1 MAYMKTLKEHY
12 MENQVGKKKLELGP
26 EISHWEEPPLEKAHR
41 SRIGRPSQP
50 DPFIH
55 VKTLSGMRYA
65 LPVNWI
71 VNWWECDDGK
81 YLQFALRKGSYDFE
95 GNKGT
100 EVETYEADYD
110 TVHKAV
116 VEQRGSM

>member
-1 MAYMKTLKEHY
+1 MAYMKKTLKDYY
-12 MENQVGKKKLELGP
+12 MENQVGQKKAELLQYV
-26 EISHWEEPPLEKAHR
+26 ETIDRHH
-41 SRIGRPSQP
+41 GRTSAQP

-65 LPVNWI
+65 LPVHWI

-81 YLQFALRKGSYDFE
+81 YLQFALRKGSYDSE

-100 EVETYEADYD
+100 LLETYEADYD

-116 VEQRGSM
+116 VERGSM